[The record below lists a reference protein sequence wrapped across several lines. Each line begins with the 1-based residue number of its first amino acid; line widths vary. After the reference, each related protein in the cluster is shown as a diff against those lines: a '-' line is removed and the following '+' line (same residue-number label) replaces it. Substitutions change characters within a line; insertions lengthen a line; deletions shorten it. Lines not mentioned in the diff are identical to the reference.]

1 MLDGQST
8 VTECHYCGR
17 RFPQLY
23 KLTPEDIQREHPPPI
38 AFHVACAVCL
48 DRVRLISQVIPEQ
61 RFGQAARNFS
71 WMISLFSI
79 VQVSAALAVSLVRAK
94 GLEEFAVSSQLL
106 GTGAVLVGTLM
117 VWNRSKNRYAITHDL
132 RWSFNAKK
140 VNVAFAIVFAG
151 IVVLALSTILPR

>member
-23 KLTPEDIQREHPPPI
+23 KLTPEDIQREHLPPT
-38 AFHVACAVCL
+38 AFQVACAGCL
-48 DRVRLISQVIPEQ
+48 DRVRLIPQVISEK

-71 WMISLFSI
+71 WMIPLFSI
-79 VQVSAALAVSLVRAK
+79 ILVSAALAVSLVRAE
-94 GLEEFAVSSQLL
+94 GVEEFALSSQLL

-117 VWNRSKNRYAITHDL
+117 VWDRSKSRYAFTRDL
-132 RWSFNAKK
+132 GWSLNSKR
-140 VNVAFAIVFAG
+140 VHVAGAIVLAG
-151 IVVLALSTILPR
+151 LIVLTLSSLLPK